1 MTGSTNVTKLIGAL
15 DAQGRK
21 FTDARNAVIVHALAT
36 GVKQSVIVAESGVDK
51 GDVSRLNKVMG
62 NLAPTKL
69 RAIKGMSLVGLDAT
83 QPDTLAAAVKFGAD
97 NLRRVKPPVSGAA
110 AGKGANT
117 TTAQEDADPMAAL
130 HAWLLAAT
138 PDQFEAR
145 TALVLDV
152 LATVSAEREAVAEE
166 VAAA

>member
-1 MTGSTNVTKLIGAL
+1 MTESTNVTALIGAL

-51 GDVSRLNKVMG
+51 GDVSRLNKVLT
-62 NLAPTKL
+62 NLAPARVK
-69 RAIKGMSLVGLDAT
+69 AIKALDLRSIDASK
-83 QPDTLAAAVKFGAD
+83 PDTLAAAVKFGAD

-110 AGKGANT
+110 AGKSADN
-117 TTAQEDADPMAAL
+117 TTAQEDADPLAGL
-130 HAWLLAAT
+130 LDWLIAST
-138 PDQFEAR
+138 PEQYEAR

-152 LATVSAEREAVAEE
+152 LAQADTARAAVEE
-166 VAAA
+166 GIAA